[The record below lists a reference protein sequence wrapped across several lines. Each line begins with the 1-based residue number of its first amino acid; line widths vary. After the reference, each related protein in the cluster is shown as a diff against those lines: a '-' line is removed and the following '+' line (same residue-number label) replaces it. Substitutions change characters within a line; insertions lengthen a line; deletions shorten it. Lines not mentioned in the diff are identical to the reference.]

1 MRARDAV
8 LASLFAGSM
17 AMTQAAEL
25 STSSPLST
33 SAPHSTS
40 APLSTSNPLTPSSP
54 LDSAPGTL
62 PRASGGGA
70 LPADE
75 AFALNTVVEA
85 DGDIVIVWE
94 MPPSYYLY
102 RKSLALAHAE
112 RDLLPALE
120 LPDGAHVTDEFFGE
134 SEVYFERL
142 LARLPAG
149 ALDAAPGTTLEL
161 QLSYQGCREDV
172 YCYPPQHT
180 LVSITLP

>member
-1 MRARDAV
+1 MRALIAV
-8 LASLFAGSM
+8 LASLLAGI
-17 AMTQAAEL
+17 AVTAHAAEL
-25 STSSPLST
+25 STT
-33 SAPHSTS
+33 
-40 APLSTSNPLTPSSP
+40 NPLNT
-54 LDSAPGTL
+54 GTSTL
-62 PRASGGGA
+62 TRSGGGGA

-85 DGDIVIVWE
+85 DGDVILVWE

-102 RKSLALAHAE
+102 RKSLQLAQDG

-120 LPDGAHVTDEFFGE
+120 LPDGAHVTDEFFGD

-149 ALDAAPGTTLEL
+149 SLDAAAGDTVEL
-161 QLSYQGCREDV
+161 QLTYQGCRDNV

-180 LVSITLP
+180 LVSVMLP